1 MPRKYDPEQIERL
14 DGDALAKALLDAEIA
29 VARTEARLQA
39 QLEFAAR
46 DPAISDAVRV
56 AAWAK
61 IGRVTAEQPEGGGEP
76 ILRAP
81 EGWPEGMDP
90 ASALATFLGEGTAD
104 E

>member
-1 MPRKYDPEQIERL
+1 MPRRYDPEQVARL
-14 DGDALAKALLDAEIA
+14 SNEALDKALRDAEVA
-29 VARTEARLQA
+29 VARTEARLEAQA
-39 QLEFAAR
+39 EFAAR
-46 DPAISDAVRV
+46 DPSTAEALRV

-76 ILRAP
+76 ILTAP

-90 ASALATFLGEGTAD
+90 ASSLAAFLGEGTAD

>member
-1 MPRKYDPEQIERL
+1 MSRTPRRPRACPL
-14 DGDALAKALLDAEIA
+14 PG
-29 VARTEARLQA
+29 RARLQA

-90 ASALATFLGEGTAD
+90 ARAMSALLRRGNLI
-104 E
+104 